1 MAIKET
7 PLTPAQSNEFQLNHL
22 GYYCKVNEEWAWNNT
37 LKKNA
42 RKGFKFDIIQYANDK
57 EVMVQRGTRLFE
69 CGELEAIKRR
79 NEEIEYYLNK
89 LKNN

>member
-1 MAIKET
+1 MIKET
-7 PLTPAQSNEFQLNHL
+7 PLAPAQSNEFQLNHL
-22 GYYCKVNEEWAWNNT
+22 GYYCKVNEEWQWNNL
-37 LKKNA
+37 LKRKV
-42 RKGFKFDIIQYANDK
+42 RKGFKFDIIQYENCK

-79 NEEIEYYLNK
+79 NEVIEYYLNK